1 MIIKNF
7 FKAILYTPLFNLLV
21 FFTWLVPGHS
31 VGWAIVLLT
40 FLVRAILWVPNSKA
54 LESQLYLR
62 SHQTQLN
69 DLIAK
74 YPDPKERSTAQMAY
88 YKEHGINPLAGCL
101 PLLIQLPILIVLYR
115 VFIAGIHDIRP
126 DLLYSFTPHLSTVNA
141 HFLGINLANKDR
153 IFLPIIAALLQ
164 FVQTRYNQKMM
175 PAPAPTGDTPDVST
189 MMTKQMTFL
198 FPAMT
203 YFIGSTLP
211 AGLSLYWATTT
222 LFQLGQQYY
231 TIKTFKPSGPRVE
244 VTVRKK

>member
-1 MIIKNF
+1 MKAF

-21 FFTWLVPGHS
+21 FFSWLVPGHS
-31 VGWAIVLLT
+31 VGFAIIFLT
-40 FLVRAILWVPNSKA
+40 LLVRLVLWVPNAKA
-54 LESQLYLR
+54 MRAQLYMR
-62 SHQTQLN
+62 SHQDQVKALTE
-69 DLIAK
+69 K

-101 PLLIQLPILIVLYR
+101 PLLIQLPILIILYR

-126 DLLYSFTPHLSTVNA
+126 DLLYSFTPHLATVNA

-153 IFLPIIAALLQ
+153 FFLPIVAGLLQ
-164 FVQTRYNQKMM
+164 LVQTRYNQRLM
-175 PAPAPTGDTPDVST
+175 PVSPDAGDVSS
-189 MMTKQMTFL
+189 MMTKQMMFL

-222 LFQLGQQYY
+222 LFQLGQQVYI
-231 TIKTFKPSGPRVE
+231 TKTYQPTSQRVE